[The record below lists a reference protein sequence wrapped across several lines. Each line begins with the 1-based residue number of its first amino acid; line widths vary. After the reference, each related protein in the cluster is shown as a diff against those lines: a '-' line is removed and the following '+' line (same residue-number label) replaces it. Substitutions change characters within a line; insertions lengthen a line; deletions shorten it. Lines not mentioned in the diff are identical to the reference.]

1 MADEIDYMFDLKEI
15 ASYQSLD
22 SNYMICEYQVLN
34 STALISYIICI
45 LSIHP
50 IRDYLNYRAQ
60 AHPTLTFDFNKYH
73 DFTAIGISSTMTGI
87 WMGDLL
93 NLVDLI
99 EDDNSVLLSGT
110 YSNNLVK
117 LMDCVNTELKFQTVT
132 SLEFTECFRKNTQ

>member
-1 MADEIDYMFDLKEI
+1 
-15 ASYQSLD
+15 
-22 SNYMICEYQVLN
+22 
-34 STALISYIICI
+34 
-45 LSIHP
+45 
-50 IRDYLNYRAQ
+50 
-60 AHPTLTFDFNKYH
+60 
-73 DFTAIGISSTMTGI
+73 MTGI

-132 SLEFTECFRKNTQ
+132 PLEFTECFRKNTQ